1 MLSTYK
7 LSEACEL
14 KAQLLDESIV
24 LPNSLLE
31 KTDIF
36 CLTIDNKLAE
46 AKLLNSL
53 LKDSEETIDISF
65 QK

>member
-1 MLSTYK
+1 MN
-7 LSEACEL
+7 L
-14 KAQLLDESIV
+14 KSQLEDESIV

-36 CLTIDNKLAE
+36 CLTIDNKLSE

-53 LKDSEETIDISF
+53 LLDSENHRFIFSKII
-65 QK
+65 